1 MTPLSD
7 PTSAQALVL
16 AGRWVEQALLG
27 TTAAV
32 VATLAV
38 SVVGLLLL
46 QGRLPLRRGASV
58 LIGCFVLFGSATI
71 ATGIMNIVGE
81 GSDEMPYSVT
91 GTVAASLPVTA
102 ATPPA
107 QPQVYDPYAGPSVF
121 PQ

>member
-7 PTSAQALVL
+7 PTSAQALVH

>member
-1 MTPLSD
+1 MTLLSE
-7 PTSAQALVL
+7 PTSVQPLVL

-27 TTAAV
+27 TTATV

-58 LIGCFVLFGSATI
+58 LVGCFVLFGSATI
-71 ATGIMNIVGE
+71 ATGIMNIAGD
-81 GSDEMPYSVT
+81 GGNEMPYFAT
-91 GTVAASLPVTA
+91 GTVTASPPVA
-102 ATPPA
+102 IATPPA

-121 PQ
+121 PR